1 MVFRKEVPMAL
12 GAEGFLVRA
21 VPILEKPDIF
31 TGHCEDQRHLH
42 IPKCLSHLGESAEG
56 VIKNVE
62 EFQFLG
68 SLKVK

>member
-1 MVFRKEVPMAL
+1 MVFRKVPMAL

-21 VPILEKPDIF
+21 VPLLEKPDIF

-42 IPKCLSHLGESAEG
+42 IPKCLSQVQVRVLEG

-62 EFQFLG
+62 EFQFLS
-68 SLKVK
+68 SLKIK